1 MPPRSSRI
9 PVVVCASVAVA
20 LLATGHAAAGQAKVG
35 QVPPEPAASAG
46 GPAKRDRSGEEIFRW
61 ACAACHGAD
70 GKGAPLSQVG
80 FDDPPLPDFTDCGFN
95 TPEVAA
101 DWFAIAHEG
110 GPVRAFSRRMPAF
123 GDALTEAEVDRAV
136 TYVRGFCDD
145 PHWPRGELNFPRSLV
160 TEKAFP
166 ENEALLTTSIQK
178 GAGREFTNEILYE
191 RRIGARSQFEIA
203 VPLAM
208 QGSSEGD
215 RWFRGLG
222 DVAVAFK
229 RVLFHSLDSGSILS
243 VGGEVALPT
252 GKESEGLGSGVMRFE
267 PFVAVGQMLRGNAF
281 VQAQAGAEIP
291 RLRDRAETEVFWRG
305 VAGTTFMQGGFGRS
319 WTPMLELAAVREME
333 RGKRVEW
340 DVLPQLQVSLSKRQ
354 HILAAG
360 GIRIPLTE
368 RDGRHMQVL
377 TYLLWDWFDGGLRD
391 GWR

>member
-178 GAGREFTNEILYE
+178 GAGREFTNEIL
-191 RRIGARSQFEIA
+191 
-203 VPLAM
+203 
-208 QGSSEGD
+208 
-215 RWFRGLG
+215 
-222 DVAVAFK
+222 
-229 RVLFHSLDSGSILS
+229 
-243 VGGEVALPT
+243 
-252 GKESEGLGSGVMRFE
+252 
-267 PFVAVGQMLRGNAF
+267 
-281 VQAQAGAEIP
+281 
-291 RLRDRAETEVFWRG
+291 
-305 VAGTTFMQGGFGRS
+305 
-319 WTPMLELAAVREME
+319 
-333 RGKRVEW
+333 
-340 DVLPQLQVSLSKRQ
+340 
-354 HILAAG
+354 
-360 GIRIPLTE
+360 
-368 RDGRHMQVL
+368 
-377 TYLLWDWFDGGLRD
+377 
-391 GWR
+391 